1 MDSAYDS
8 LPWGFPFAAD
18 AMLTVIGCAL
28 MINGD
33 ARMKS
38 NEAAIRAMGEKYAE
52 YVNSGDL
59 ERYMS
64 VWAEEGIQMPPNAP
78 AVSSRESIRLA
89 MMPLFDGFHLK
100 MSINDQEIK
109 IAGDW
114 AYSRGTYALDMTPK
128 AGGDSIHV
136 DGKALTIWQRQPDG
150 SWLISRDCFNSNI
163 PLE

>member
-1 MDSAYDS
+1 MK
-8 LPWGFPFAAD
+8 AD
-18 AMLTVIGCAL
+18 ETVLA
-28 MINGD
+28 
-33 ARMKS
+33 
-38 NEAAIRAMGEKYAE
+38 AMGEEYAKAVE
-52 YVNSGDL
+52 SGDVDKFMAL
-59 ERYMS
+59 
-64 VWAEEGIQMPPNAP
+64 WAEKGIQMPPNAP
-78 AVSSRESIRLA
+78 AVCGKDSIRLA